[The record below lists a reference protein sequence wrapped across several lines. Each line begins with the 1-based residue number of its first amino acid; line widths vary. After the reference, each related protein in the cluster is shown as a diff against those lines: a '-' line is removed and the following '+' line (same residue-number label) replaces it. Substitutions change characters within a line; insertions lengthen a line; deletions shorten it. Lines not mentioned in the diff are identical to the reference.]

1 MNAEDPVPRLPRGRG
16 LRLSR
21 PELFRVAGL
30 ALLLVFLLVTQ
41 RPCANAISRFVT
53 GFGDQGSAS
62 ATMPRP
68 GTIDVPVAAPS
79 TGAAGSAASPTPTDL
94 DRYEHLRPGMTDDE
108 VKAVI
113 ERARA
118 KAAAQPAPQA
128 QPPSQP

>member
-30 ALLLVFLLVTQ
+30 AVLLVFLLVTQ
-41 RPCANAISRFVT
+41 RPCASAISRFVT

-68 GTIDVPVAAPS
+68 GTIDVPVAAPGS
-79 TGAAGSAASPTPTDL
+79 DSAGSAGSAASAMPTDL

-118 KAAAQPAPQA
+118 KAVQPAP
-128 QPPSQP
+128 